1 MPLNSGT
8 RLGPYEIVSALGA
21 GGMGEVYRATD
32 SHLKRSV
39 AIKVLPA
46 SVAGDADRLARF
58 QREAE
63 VLAALNHPNIAAI
76 YGLEKT
82 AGLTALVMELVDG
95 EDLSQHIARGALP
108 LAEALPIAKQ
118 IAEALEAAHEQGIIH
133 RDLKPANIKVRP
145 DGTVKVLDFGLAKA
159 LDPASSSSGEA
170 MNSPTMTARAT
181 QMGMILGTAAY
192 MAPEQARGRAVDR
205 RADIWAFGAV
215 LYEMLTGRRAFDGD
229 DVSTTLA
236 AVLKDDVQWAALP
249 PDMPAAV
256 RQLLQRC
263 LERDPK
269 RRLQAIAEAR
279 IAIDD
284 LASGAATEPV
294 APASSTSVTRSAG
307 RPWMAVAAA
316 MTLVALALALP
327 AFRYWR
333 EPVPEETRLDIAT
346 PATAV
351 PQDFALSPDG
361 RQIAF
366 VASGD
371 GTQRLW
377 VRALDKTDA
386 HPLAGTDHARYPFW
400 SPDSRALGFFADA
413 KLYRVDLTGSPPQ
426 ALAPAASPRGGTWNA
441 DGMIVFSSATIGP
454 LMKVADV
461 GGAPAVPVQATT
473 EWRNVFPVFLPDG
486 RRLLDLAFPAGN
498 AAGAIYLVTLDG
510 GSPVRLTDALLSAAY
525 LPSGFL
531 VFRRQSM
538 LVAQHLDLSRRALTG
553 DVITLADLGGAGSA
567 LLGDSSG
574 FSVSTDGR
582 IAYRAGSGLR
592 QVNWIDRTGKPGGA
606 ALPADTSGLNY
617 PELSADGKQMLHTRN
632 DDGNVDVWIADL
644 THGGRTRFTF
654 DPAVDCCSVPSPD
667 AATIAFASAR
677 GGIYDLFTKPSNGV
691 GVEHVLLATPNT
703 KFPRDWSHDGRF
715 LLYSEQDPKTGT
727 DLWALPMMS
736 PDKTPVP
743 VARSSFDESNGQFS
757 PDDHFVAYET
767 NESGQF
773 EIFVQA
779 FPQPTGRWQVSQ
791 HGGTQ
796 PRWRADGKE
805 LSFLGADG
813 MMMAAP
819 VTIAGS
825 TFAAGTPMSLF
836 PARIALG
843 AGANKQ
849 NYAVARDGRFLI
861 VQPVESASAPITL
874 ILNWR
879 PK

>member
-1 MPLNSGT
+1 MIGKSI
-8 RLGPYEIVSALGA
+8 GPYQILAELGR

-32 SHLKRSV
+32 SHLKRAV

-46 SVAGDADRLARF
+46 SVVGDADRLARF

-108 LAEALPIAKQ
+108 LADALPIAKQ

-215 LYEMLTGRRAFDGD
+215 LYEILTGRRAFDGD

-236 AVLKDDVQWAALP
+236 AVLKDDVKWATLP
-249 PDMPAAV
+249 PDMPAAL
-256 RQLLQRC
+256 RRLLQRC

-269 RRLQAIAEAR
+269 RRLQSIAEAR
-279 IAIDD
+279 IAIEDI
-284 LASGAATEPV
+284 ASSAATNSEA
-294 APASSTSVTRSAG
+294 APAQPVRQSRVVLPWIVAG
-307 RPWMAVAAA
+307 VLGA
-316 MTLVALALALP
+316 VALALTLP
-327 AFRYWR
+327 AFQHWR
-333 EPVPEETRLDIAT
+333 EPVPEEIRVDIAT

-377 VRALDKTDA
+377 VRALNKTDA
-386 HPLAGTDHARYPFW
+386 RPLAGTDHARYPFW
-400 SPDSRALGFFADA
+400 SPDSRSLGFFADA
-413 KLYRVDLTGSPPQ
+413 KLYRVDLTGSLPQ
-426 ALAPAASPRGGTWNA
+426 AIAPAAVPRGGTWSA
-441 DGMIVFSSATIGP
+441 DGMIVFSSSTIGP
-454 LMKVADV
+454 LMKVAAV
-461 GGAPAVPVQATT
+461 GGAPAVPVQATGL
-473 EWRNVFPVFLPDG
+473 RNLFPVFLPDG
-486 RRLLDLAFPAGN
+486 RRLLEFAASLAGVT
-498 AAGAIYLVTLDG
+498 GAIYLVSLDG
-510 GSPVRLTDALLSAAY
+510 GSPVRLTDASLAAAY
-525 LPSGFL
+525 VPSGFL
-531 VFRRQSM
+531 VFGHQSM
-538 LVAQHLDLSRRALTG
+538 LVAQHLDLSRGALTG
-553 DVITLADLGGAGSA
+553 DIITLADLGGSGSP
-567 LLGDSSG
+567 LLGEPGG

-592 QVNWIDRTGKPGGA
+592 QANWIDRTGKPVGV
-606 ALPADTSGLNY
+606 ALPGDTASLQY
-617 PELSADGKQMLHTRN
+617 PELSADGKQLLHMRN
-632 DDGNVDVWIADL
+632 VDGNVDVWIADL
-644 THGGRTRFTF
+644 TRGGQTRFTF
-654 DPAVDCCSVPSPD
+654 DPAIDACPVASPD

-677 GGIYDLFTKPSNGV
+677 GGNDDLFTKPANGV
-691 GVEHVLLATPNT
+691 GVEQLLLATPNA
-703 KFPRDWSHDGRF
+703 KFTRDWSHDGRF
-715 LLYSEQDPKTGT
+715 LLYSEQDPKTGI
-727 DLWALPMMS
+727 DLWALPMMG
-736 PDKTPVP
+736 PDKTPVSI
-743 VARSSFDESNGQFS
+743 ARSSFDESNGQFS

-773 EIFVQA
+773 DVVVQT
-779 FPQPTGRWQVSQ
+779 FPQPTGKWQVSQ

-805 LSFLGADG
+805 LYFIGADG

-825 TFAAGTPMSLF
+825 TFAAGTPVALF
-836 PARIALG
+836 PARIAPG